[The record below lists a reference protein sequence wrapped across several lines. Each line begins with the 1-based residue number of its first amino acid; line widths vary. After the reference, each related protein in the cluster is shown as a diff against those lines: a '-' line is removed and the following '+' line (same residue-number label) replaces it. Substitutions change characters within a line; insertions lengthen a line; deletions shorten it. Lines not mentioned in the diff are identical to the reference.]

1 MRLVIVGGGFSGVS
15 MAVQTARYSPAPVR
29 ITVVEPAAHLG
40 RGLAYGTN
48 DPDHRING
56 PFYSHSVDPLD
67 TGDGDRWA
75 AQVGLT
81 TSDPEVM
88 TATGLFPSRRDFARY
103 LSHSFAEHAQN
114 NPSGS
119 HLEHRCAQ
127 VIGLSEHDGAIRL
140 ELSESAGDQS
150 PLIADQ
156 VVLATGNPPP
166 SLPTALIPF
175 VDHPAMIGSPWQG
188 ARLDQI
194 DPDASVTVMGSSLT
208 SVDVLASL
216 MRRGH
221 RGQITVFSR
230 RGQRPREQRPPEPTP
245 EPLPE
250 TWLVDRINGRV
261 PSWLS
266 RVLRKNP
273 SVRAV
278 LAAMRQRVRD
288 GQLAGEAWQ
297 VGFDELR
304 DVVWQVWPQLPLAEQ
319 QRYLRQIRPWYDVH
333 RFRLSPASEALVAP
347 AIASGQIKVLAARLQ
362 GLEKSIELETG
373 LTVKLAGRDDPN
385 IRLHCDAFI
394 NCAGLDVTGEPVA
407 GSLESSL
414 LAAGTLSRHP
424 TGLGFRVDTHHRVLD
439 SAGLANEQVRL
450 IGPATAGCFGDPVG
464 AMFIAVQINRLLPAL
479 FYSAVAG
486 SH

>member
-15 MAVQTARYSPAPVR
+15 MAIQTARYSPAPVR
-29 ITVVEPAAHLG
+29 ITVVEPAAQLG

-56 PFYSHSVDPLD
+56 PFYSHSADPLD
-67 TGDGDRWA
+67 TGHGDRWA

-81 TSDPEVM
+81 SSDPEVM
-88 TATGLFPSRRDFARY
+88 TTTGLFPSRRDFARY
-103 LSHSFAEHAQN
+103 LSDSFAEHVQEN
-114 NPSGS
+114 QSGS
-119 HLEHRCAQ
+119 HLEHRCAR
-127 VIGLSEHDGAIRL
+127 VIGLSEHDGAIRV
-140 ELSESAGDQS
+140 ELGDQP

-156 VVLATGNPPP
+156 VVLATGNSPPR
-166 SLPTALIPF
+166 LPTTLVPF
-175 VDHPAMIGSPWQG
+175 VDHPAMVGSPWQG

-194 DPDASVTVMGSSLT
+194 DSDASVTVMGSSLT

-221 RGQITVFSR
+221 RGPITVFSR
-230 RGQRPREQRPPEPTP
+230 RGQRPREQRPPEPVP
-245 EPLPE
+245 DPLPE

-261 PSWLS
+261 PGWLS

-278 LAAMRQRVRD
+278 LAAMRQRIRD
-288 GQLAGEAWQ
+288 GETAGEAWQ

-319 QRYLRQIRPWYDVH
+319 QRYLRQVRPWYDVH
-333 RFRLSPASEALVAP
+333 RFRLSPASEALVTP
-347 AIASGQIKVLAARLQ
+347 AIASGQIRVLSARLQ
-362 GLEKSIELETG
+362 GLGRSTANEAG
-373 LTVKLAGRDDPN
+373 LTVTLAGRDDPVMR
-385 IRLHCDAFI
+385 IHCDAFI
-394 NCAGLDVTGEPVA
+394 NCAGLDVFGEPAA

-414 LAAGTLSRHP
+414 LASGILSRHP
-424 TGLGFRVDTHHRVLD
+424 TGLGFRVDAHHRVLD
-439 SAGLANEQVRL
+439 SKGLANKQIRL

-486 SH
+486 TH